1 MEFEVEDTLSIYRR
15 IVEERN
21 AERKREIF
29 RNELVR
35 PYDGM
40 LRPWMGIMHAE
51 DTMKLLEG
59 WAFLMP
65 EAIDEKVLDS
75 LKTLEEH
82 RAWDLSRKTLGDVR
96 SLFEGHWDR
105 ISLKHIQSG
114 IFLLDKTKMNP
125 SDRGYTGVGGN
136 PGYVMQLYGEPNEY
150 NMARIQATL
159 AHEIHHNIRLSL
171 FPWSNPMELTVAEHV
186 LMEGMAEAFATELY
200 GEDKVGYYVT
210 DTRKEDIPRARE
222 IIKQGLGV
230 KGIMKT
236 RSYLYGDR
244 MAQFGG
250 ERIGMPDNA
259 GFTIGYYAVKSY
271 LKETG
276 KSIVEAT
283 FAPATEIARES
294 KYFE

>member
-1 MEFEVEDTLSIYRR
+1 VEDTLSIYER
-15 IVEERN
+15 IA
-21 AERKREIF
+21 AEQSIEKKREIF
-29 RNELVR
+29 KNELMM

-40 LRPWMGIMHAE
+40 LRAWLSIMHAA
-51 DTMKLLEG
+51 DPMKLLEG
-59 WAFLMP
+59 WSFLMP
-65 EAIDEKVLDS
+65 DGIDEKVLDS
-75 LKTLEEH
+75 LRTLEKCH
-82 RAWDLSRKTLGDVR
+82 AWELSRQTLVDVR
-96 SLFEGHWDR
+96 ALFDGRWDR
-105 ISLKHIQSG
+105 IGLKHIRAG
-114 IFLLDKTKMNP
+114 IFLLDRAKMNP

-136 PGYVMQLYGEPNEY
+136 PGYVMQLYGEPNAY

-159 AHEIHHNIRLSL
+159 AHEIHHNVRLSL

-210 DTRKEDIPRARE
+210 DTRAEDIPRARE

-230 KGIMKT
+230 KGFMKT
-236 RSYLYGDR
+236 RAYLYGDR

-250 ERIGMPDNA
+250 EKIGMPDNA
-259 GFTIGYYAVKSY
+259 GFTIGYYAAKSY

-283 FAPATEIARES
+283 FAPAMEIARES

>member
-1 MEFEVEDTLSIYRR
+1 MEFEVENTLSIYKR
-15 IVEERN
+15 IVEEQN
-21 AERKREIF
+21 VERKREIY
-29 RNELVR
+29 RNELMK

-40 LRPWMGIMHAE
+40 LKSWLSIMHAE
-51 DTMKLLEG
+51 DTVKLLEG

-65 EAIDEKVLDS
+65 EAIDEKVLGS
-75 LKTLEEH
+75 LEMLEKH
-82 RAWDLSRKTLGDVR
+82 RAWDLSQKTLEDVR
-96 SLFEGHWDR
+96 ALFVGCWDR
-105 ISLKHIQSG
+105 IGLKHIQAG

-125 SDRGYTGVGGN
+125 ADRGYTGVGGN
-136 PGYVMQLYGEPNEY
+136 PGYVMQLYGESNEY

-159 AHEIHHNIRLSL
+159 AHEIHHNIRVSL

-210 DTRKEDIPRARE
+210 DTRAEDIPRARE

-230 KGIMKT
+230 KGFMKT
-236 RSYLYGDR
+236 RAYLYGDR
-244 MAQFGG
+244 TAQFGG
-250 ERIGMPDNA
+250 EKIGMPDNA

-283 FAPATEIARES
+283 FAPAMEIARES